1 MIGDEVG
8 DHIMEGFIDH
18 VVDLNFVSVDLGEP
32 LRVFY
37 AWKLH
42 GQICEIERLLNIFKC
57 THK

>member
-42 GQICEIERLLNIFKC
+42 GQICELERLLNIFK
-57 THK
+57 